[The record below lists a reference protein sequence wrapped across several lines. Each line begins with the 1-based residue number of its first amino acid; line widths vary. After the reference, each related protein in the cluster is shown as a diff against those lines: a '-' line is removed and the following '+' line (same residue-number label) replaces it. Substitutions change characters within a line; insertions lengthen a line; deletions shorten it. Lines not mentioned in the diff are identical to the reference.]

1 MYRNKGFQ
9 GAVWDFTVDRENH
22 TVDKCIYQKL
32 GFADIDIA
40 ENFNIGNIV
49 ATTPLF
55 HFLYS
60 FWPLDKPESFDVTD
74 NSVTTVFSIEP
85 SSKCTVRT
93 VGLIFHSII
102 GLVVY
107 RWLCGL

>member
-1 MYRNKGFQ
+1 MIEKITLLTS
-9 GAVWDFTVDRENH
+9 V
-22 TVDKCIYQKL
+22 YQKL

-40 ENFNIGNIV
+40 ENFNIGDIV

-60 FWPLDKPESFDVTD
+60 FWPLDKPESFDETD
-74 NSVTTVFSIEP
+74 NSATTVFSTEP

-93 VGLIFHSII
+93 VGLIFHSHNWIS
-102 GLVVY
+102 
-107 RWLCGL
+107 WLCGL